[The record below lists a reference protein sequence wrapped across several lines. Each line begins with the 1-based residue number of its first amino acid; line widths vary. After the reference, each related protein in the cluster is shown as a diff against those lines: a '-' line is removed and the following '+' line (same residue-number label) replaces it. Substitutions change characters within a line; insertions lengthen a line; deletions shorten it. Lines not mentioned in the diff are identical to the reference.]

1 MAVERVF
8 SFEKDIGRHAFEDVK
23 EQLS

>member
-23 EQLS
+23 ERLS

>member
-8 SFEKDIGRHAFEDVK
+8 SFEKDIGRHAFEDV
-23 EQLS
+23 EERLS